1 MSGNDDSISEAVLG
15 TDFETKLRGLE
26 RLAKSPTQQL
36 KSADKTSKI
45 NWKDIRVEPDVF
57 QPRGGELN
65 EHHVG
70 SLMKAIEDQGA
81 LDPLLVMQIGAEV
94 FVIDGHHRLAAYRRK
109 KFAHPIPVQW
119 FEGSIPDAVIAA
131 GEANTKAKLPM
142 DSVERGNYAWRLV
155 QSGRYSIKRTAKA
168 AGVSPRLVCN
178 MRDVQKR
185 LGEEVGVYR
194 HWWAARE
201 AAEGRTGRPLSDD
214 EREAR
219 VDEMAEVYAER
230 MFKTFGT
237 KLSANLPISAR
248 ALKRYHGNRT
258 RGLVHQLKTLTEWE
272 LDEFSDDVNS
282 DF

>member
-1 MSGNDDSISEAVLG
+1 MFDLKITLPTLHSLSDRLNY
-15 TDFETKLRGLE
+15 LRN
-26 RLAKSPTQQL
+26 
-36 KSADKTSKI
+36 SKI
-45 NWKDIRVEPDVF
+45 
-57 QPRGGELN
+57 EL
-65 EHHVG
+65 E
-70 SLMKAIEDQGA
+70 KRKITW
-81 LDPLLVMQIGAEV
+81 
-94 FVIDGHHRLAAYRRK
+94 AA
-109 KFAHPIPVQW
+109 V
-119 FEGSIPDAVIAA
+119 
-131 GEANTKAKLPM
+131 
-142 DSVERGNYAWRLV
+142 
-155 QSGRYSIKRTAKA
+155 AKA